1 MQEMSFD
8 TEESF
13 LDKVKRFFKALWFPL
28 FKFLFISLL
37 LLYFKINMKEILS
50 NQFDLTH
57 EKDKA
62 LLLWEQ
68 FQKSKEDLS
77 LSIGKIADY
86 ISNASSGALTE
97 AKIYSLEKM
106 VSLFSGVIEL
116 GISLFWVYLIFTFI
130 SNVIEEYNK
139 KEEQNE
145 IANLVVKKLLPFLK
159 KE

>member
-1 MQEMSFD
+1 MQEILFD

-13 LDKVKRFFKALWFPL
+13 LDKVKRFFSALWFPL
-28 FKFLFISLL
+28 FKFTFISLL
-37 LLYFKINMKEILS
+37 LFYFKINMKGILS
-50 NQFDLTH
+50 HQLDLAH

-68 FQKSKEDLS
+68 FQKSEDNLS
-77 LSIGKIADY
+77 LSITKIADY
-86 ISNASSGALTE
+86 ISKASSGALTE

-106 VSLFSGVIEL
+106 VTLFSGVIEL
-116 GISLFWVYLIFTFI
+116 GISLFWVYLIFVFI